1 MKSVNFKKITILFFS
16 TAFLILIFSLIFLT
30 KKKLYN
36 AELLL
41 NEVKTYFREVKGSYI
56 VQEPIVLENINHN
69 QPIYQGGITVLKN
82 DHLINYEFYADAVSG
97 QIIDIIEQ
105 LPILFETF
113 MKFSFHSINT
123 RSLFREFLLIFC
135 HYIIFIIFIV

>member
-36 AELLL
+36 AELL

-97 QIIDIIEQ
+97 QIIDIIE
-105 LPILFETF
+105 L
-113 MKFSFHSINT
+113 
-123 RSLFREFLLIFC
+123 
-135 HYIIFIIFIV
+135 

>member
-1 MKSVNFKKITILFFS
+1 MNYVRGEFVMKSVNFKKITILFFS

-41 NEVKTYFREVKGSYI
+41 NEVKGSYI

-97 QIIDIIEQ
+97 QIIDIIE
-105 LPILFETF
+105 L
-113 MKFSFHSINT
+113 
-123 RSLFREFLLIFC
+123 
-135 HYIIFIIFIV
+135 

>member
-1 MKSVNFKKITILFFS
+1 MNLFS
-16 TAFLILIFSLIFLT
+16 HFLT

-56 VQEPIVLENINHN
+56 VQEPIVLENINQN

-97 QIIDIIEQ
+97 QIIDIIE
-105 LPILFETF
+105 L
-113 MKFSFHSINT
+113 
-123 RSLFREFLLIFC
+123 
-135 HYIIFIIFIV
+135 

>member
-1 MKSVNFKKITILFFS
+1 MNYVRGEFVMKSVNFKKITILFFS

-56 VQEPIVLENINHN
+56 VQEPIVLEHINHN

-97 QIIDIIEQ
+97 QIIDIIE
-105 LPILFETF
+105 L
-113 MKFSFHSINT
+113 
-123 RSLFREFLLIFC
+123 
-135 HYIIFIIFIV
+135 